1 MNARRVVVTGI
12 GMVTPLGHTLA
23 DTCDALRRNVT
34 AFASPSGFDA
44 SRFTERLGAEVRGFD
59 ATPYFRVRK
68 TLKVA
73 HRVTRFAVA
82 AAAMAL
88 LDAGWSND
96 LSREDLGVI
105 IGTSTFDP
113 QVYEI
118 VRALAPDDGAPVAT
132 DIRLFAERIL
142 SKLNPLWLLVGLPN
156 MASSHVSIQLEAR
169 GPNSTVMT
177 DWVAGSQA
185 IGEALQWIQNREATA
200 VLAGGADTALF
211 PLVYASY
218 EQAGLFDRAGDDT
231 RRFVPGEGAAVLL
244 LEDRDHALARG
255 ARLKGEIRSYATAA
269 GAIARD
275 AGPGNNP
282 LSRTMQAALDDGKLK
297 RSDVRVI
304 GTASVLAQPFLAVED
319 QAVKDVM
326 GSAAGGAWRVEFTS
340 RLGHGFAAASAIDAA
355 LLLEL
360 YGSDGE
366 DALVCNAL
374 AYGGS
379 ATTLALSGA
388 GYAYG
393 HD

>member
-34 AFASPSGFDA
+34 AFTSPTGFDA

-82 AAAMAL
+82 AATMAL
-88 LDAGWSND
+88 VDAGWPND
-96 LSREDLGVI
+96 LSRDDLGVI
-105 IGTSTFDP
+105 IGTSNFDP
-113 QVYEI
+113 QVYDI
-118 VRALAPDDGAPVAT
+118 LRALLPAAGAPIAT
-132 DIRLFAERIL
+132 DIRLFGERIL

-156 MASSHVSIQLEAR
+156 MASAHVSIQLEAR

-185 IGEALQWIQNREATA
+185 IGEALQWIQNGEATA

-211 PLVYASY
+211 PLAYASY
-218 EQAGLFDRAGDDT
+218 EQAGLFGRADDDT
-231 RRFVPGEGAAVLL
+231 PRFIPGEGAAVLL

-255 ARLKGEIRSYATAA
+255 ARLRGEIRAYATAA

-275 AGPGNNP
+275 VEPEENP
-282 LSRTMQAALDDGKLK
+282 LSRTMQAALDEGHVK

-304 GTASVLAQPFLAVED
+304 GTSSVLLQPFLAVED

-326 GSAAGGAWRVEFTS
+326 RTAAGNVRCVEFTS
-340 RLGHGFAAASAIDAA
+340 RLGHGFAAAGAIDAA

-360 YGSDGE
+360 YASDGE

-374 AYGGS
+374 GYGGC
-379 ATTLALSGA
+379 ATTLAFSGP